1 MERALQAIIPTMKI
15 PGLNNL
21 FGRMAGSGTI
31 EATTEFVELTLK
43 DLATGS
49 VFWFRIRI
57 YDSYTTK
64 KIDEPAVA
72 GIYGVLTAGLG
83 GSGNVAAP
91 GAAPGGPSTEHF
103 PTTTAIPNVGTT
115 SNVNQQ
121 LNLATQ
127 GPTTAPIVDLGT
139 MSLTLKLL
147 LS

>member
-1 MERALQAIIPTMKI
+1 
-15 PGLNNL
+15 
-21 FGRMAGSGTI
+21 MARFWNG

-49 VFWFRIRI
+49 GSGLGSE
-57 YDSYTTK
+57 YMTPTQQ

-83 GSGNVAAP
+83 RGNVAAP
-91 GAAPGGPSTEHF
+91 GAAPGGLSRTL

-121 LNLATQ
+121 LNLATWE
-127 GPTTAPIVDLGT
+127 
-139 MSLTLKLL
+139 
-147 LS
+147 